1 MPSQSRPSAPAV
13 ETAAG
18 AATATSATSATT
30 TATSATT
37 AATGAGASM
46 PLPSM
51 AFVRICS
58 SSSGMAGKLSGA
70 APFASS
76 VSWSATKPDACSA
89 ASMAMGVTGAAPVR
103 KASNRFSV
111 RWQAAT
117 SAGKPMKPAPPLMV
131 WKERNTAFS
140 VSLLSGSRSRRN
152 KCSSTL
158 TARSIASTTKSL
170 SISSIRIPN
179 PQEGRLHYPG
189 PAPPTAR
196 TGPAS
201 AAPAFAPAF
210 RAPRPARCRA
220 AAEPARAPPS
230 W

>member
-1 MPSQSRPSAPAV
+1 
-13 ETAAG
+13 
-18 AATATSATSATT
+18 
-30 TATSATT
+30 
-37 AATGAGASM
+37 M

-51 AFVRICS
+51 AFVRMCS

-70 APFASS
+70 APLASS

-89 ASMAMGVTGAAPVR
+89 ASMAIGVTGAAPVR
-103 KASNRFSV
+103 RASNRFSV

-117 SAGKPMKPAPPLMV
+117 SAGRPMKPAPPLMV

-201 AAPAFAPAF
+201 AAPAFAPVF
-210 RAPRPARCRA
+210 RALRPARCRA
-220 AAEPARAPPS
+220 AAEPARAPLS